1 MATTS
6 QASVSELDSPNKEG
20 WHMPFSTRSN
30 SKVSHIT
37 SYIPSNRVVSRS
49 IVKPNPY
56 ESNVSNIVPTNN
68 RVAVVTDGGGS
79 VEEPHNRTASS
90 SPVPTDRVV
99 VELEQPHG
107 SISLVP
113 LNNLAIDVVEPQ
125 PSFSNFDP
133 SSLIQLVKQK
143 NLNQL
148 LVEYEGIAGVANAL
162 RTNLGTGIYGGDED
176 QDISHRREA
185 FGTNMYPKPPTKQFW
200 RFVWEALKNC
210 RILTLFICADLSLGL
225 DIKEKLGQKESW
237 YDGVSIVGAAILLV
251 LVTAT
256 SSFWQERLFV
266 KLSKTSNTNI
276 PVHVVRNG
284 RRQQVPIFEI
294 VVGDVVFLQI
304 GDRVPAD
311 GLFIDGHSLQV
322 NESSVIG
329 QSEHAEEVN
338 QQNPFLLSGTTV
350 IDGFGRML
358 VTSVGMNSTRGEM
371 MSTIVHHSNLQTP
384 LYARL
389 TALTSIIEFI
399 NLTFFV
405 LVLTIFLTFYFTG
418 HTINEAGT
426 IEFRTGK
433 TKFHN
438 AITSVVRRMV
448 VAVTIIVTIPKGLP
462 LFTTLTLCYT
472 MRRIMACK
480 VMVRNPSVC
489 ETMGTVTNICTET
502 TGILT
507 LNRMKLTRFWL
518 GQESMDERVST
529 PIADSVRELLY
540 QGIGLNT
547 TDTFCDSHSGSEFEF
562 SGEPIE
568 KAILSWAVQE
578 LNMDLEE
585 LKQNYTILHVEPFN
599 STTKRSGISIR
610 KMVDNTI
617 HVHWKG
623 AAEIVLSMCSHYY
636 DISGHIKALDDD
648 DDERHEIDQIIQ
660 GMANSGL
667 RCIAFAHKQVL
678 ESDIEDE
685 GAQGNIMDNCLTL
698 LALVSIKDL
707 HRPCVKS
714 HVKELHYSGVN
725 IKVITGDNVFT
736 ARAIATECGTLRPNQ
751 DINSGAVVEGEEFR
765 NYTAEERLCKVDK
778 ICVMARSSPFDKLL
792 MVQCLKQRG
801 HVVAVTGH
809 GMNDALA
816 LKEADI
822 GLSMGIQGTEVAK
835 ESSDIVI
842 LDDHFGSVVTVLK
855 WGRCVYNNIQ
865 KFIQFQLTVNVAA
878 LVIYFVAA
886 VSAGQV
892 PLTVV
897 QLLWVNLIMDT
908 LGALALATEKPSKE
922 LMEKPP
928 LRRFMP
934 LITNIMWR
942 NLLAQALYQIA
953 VLLTLQFRGKSIFGV
968 NMNVNDTLIFNTFVL
983 CQVFNKFNARKLE
996 KRNVFEGIHKSK
1008 LFLAIIGI
1016 TIVLQVVMVEFL
1028 KKFASTERLNLWQ
1041 WGVCIGFAAVSWPIG
1056 WLVKWIPVPE
1066 KPFFSYLKWRNTI

>member
-162 RTNLGTGIYGGDED
+162 RTNLRTGIYGGDED

-185 FGTNMYPKPPTKQFW
+185 FGTNMYPKPPTKRFW
-200 RFVWEALKNC
+200 RFVWEALENC
-210 RILTLFICADLSLGL
+210 RILTLFICAVLSLGL
-225 DIKEKLGQKESW
+225 DIKERLGQKEWW
-237 YDGVSIVGAAILLV
+237 YDGVSIFGAAILLV
-251 LVTAT
+251 LVSAT

-284 RRQQVPIFEI
+284 RRQQVRIFEI

-304 GDRVPAD
+304 GDQVPAD
-311 GLFIDGHSLQV
+311 V
-322 NESSVIG
+322 
-329 QSEHAEEVN
+329 
-338 QQNPFLLSGTTV
+338 
-350 IDGFGRML
+350 
-358 VTSVGMNSTRGEM
+358 
-371 MSTIVHHSNLQTP
+371 
-384 LYARL
+384 
-389 TALTSIIEFI
+389 
-399 NLTFFV
+399 
-405 LVLTIFLTFYFTG
+405 
-418 HTINEAGT
+418 
-426 IEFRTGK
+426 K
-433 TKFHN
+433 
-438 AITSVVRRMV
+438 
-448 VAVTIIVTIPKGLP
+448 
-462 LFTTLTLCYT
+462 
-472 MRRIMACK
+472 RIMACK

-489 ETMGTVTNICTET
+489 ETMGTITTICTET

-507 LNRMKLTRFWL
+507 LNQMKLMKFWL
-518 GQESMDERVST
+518 GQESVDERVST

-540 QGIGLNT
+540 QGVGLNT
-547 TDTFCDSHSGSEFEF
+547 RDTFCDSHSGSEFEF
-562 SGEPIE
+562 SDEPIE
-568 KAILSWAVQE
+568 KAILSWAVKE

-599 STTKRSGISIR
+599 STMKRRGISIG

-617 HVHWKG
+617 NVHWKG
-623 AAEIVLSMCSHYY
+623 APEIVLSMCSHYY
-636 DISGHIKALDDD
+636 DISGNIKALN

-698 LALVSIKDL
+698 LALVGIKDL

-736 ARAIATECGTLRPNQ
+736 ARAIATECGILRPNQ

-801 HVVAVTGH
+801 HVVAVTGD

-842 LDDHFGSVVTVLK
+842 LDDHFGSVVTVMK

-878 LVIYFVAA
+878 LVIYFVTA

-892 PLTVV
+892 PLTLV

-1041 WGVCIGFAAVSWPIG
+1041 WGVCIGFAAVSWPLG

>member
-6 QASVSELDSPNKEG
+6 QASVSGLDSPNKEG

-37 SYIPSNRVVSRS
+37 YIPSNRVVSRS

-56 ESNVSNIVPTNN
+56 KSNW
-68 RVAVVTDGGGS
+68 RGDS

-148 LVEYEGIAGVANAL
+148 LVEYEGIAGIANAL

-185 FGTNMYPKPPTKQFW
+185 FGTNMYPKPPTKRFW
-200 RFVWEALKNC
+200 HFVWEALKNC
-210 RILTLFICADLSLGL
+210 RILTLFICAGLSLGL
-225 DIKEKLGQKESW
+225 DIKEKLGQKEWW
-237 YDGVSIVGAAILLV
+237 YDGVSIFGDAILLV
-251 LVTAT
+251 LVSAT

-284 RRQQVPIFEI
+284 RRQQVRIFEI

-304 GDRVPAD
+304 GDQVPAD
-311 GLFIDGHSLQV
+311 GLFINGHSLQV
-322 NESSVIG
+322 NESSVTS

-338 QQNPFLLSGTTV
+338 QQNPFLLFGTTV

-358 VTSVGMNSTRGEM
+358 VTSVGMNSTWGEM

-405 LVLTIFLTFYFTG
+405 LVLTIFLTSYFTR
-418 HTINEAGT
+418 HTKNEAGT
-426 IEFRTGK
+426 IEFCAGK

-438 AITSVVRRMV
+438 AIISVVRLMV
-448 VAVTIIVTIPKGLP
+448 VVVTIIATIPKGLP
-462 LFTTLTLCYT
+462 LFITLTLGYT
-472 MRRIMACK
+472 VKRIMACK
-480 VMVRNPSVC
+480 VMVQNPSVC
-489 ETMGTVTNICTET
+489 ETMGTITTICTET

-507 LNRMKLTRFWL
+507 LNLMKLMKFWL
-518 GQESMDERVST
+518 GQESVDERVST

-540 QGIGLNT
+540 QGVGLNT
-547 TDTFCDSHSGSEFEF
+547 RDTCCDSHSGSEFEF

-568 KAILSWAVQE
+568 KAILSWAVKE

-599 STTKRSGISIR
+599 STMKRRGISIG

-617 HVHWKG
+617 NVHWKG
-623 AAEIVLSMCSHYY
+623 APEIVLSMCSHYY
-636 DISGHIKALDDD
+636 DISGNIKALN
-648 DDERHEIDQIIQ
+648 DDERREIDQIIQ

-698 LALVSIKDL
+698 LALVGIKDL

-736 ARAIATECGTLRPNQ
+736 ARAIATECGILRPNQ

-765 NYTAEERLCKVDK
+765 NYTAEE
-778 ICVMARSSPFDKLL
+778 
-792 MVQCLKQRG
+792 G
-801 HVVAVTGH
+801 HVVAVTGD

-822 GLSMGIQGTEVAK
+822 GLPMGIQGTEVAK

-865 KFIQFQLTVNVAA
+865 KFIQFQLTVNIAA

-908 LGALALATEKPSKE
+908 LGALALATKKPSKE

-934 LITNIMWR
+934 LITNI
-942 NLLAQALYQIA
+942 I
-953 VLLTLQFRGKSIFGV
+953 GKSIFGV
-968 NMNVNDTLIFNTFVL
+968 NVNVNDTLIFNTFVL
-983 CQVFNKFNARKLE
+983 CHVFNKFNARKLE

-1056 WLVKWIPVPE
+1056 WVVKLTPVPK